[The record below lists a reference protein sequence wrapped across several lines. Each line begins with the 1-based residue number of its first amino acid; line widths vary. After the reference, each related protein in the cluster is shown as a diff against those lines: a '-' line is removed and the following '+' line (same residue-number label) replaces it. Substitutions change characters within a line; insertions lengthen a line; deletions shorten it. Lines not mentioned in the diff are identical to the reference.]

1 MFLRA
6 LKILNLFKIYKEPKN
21 IDELLRIYEN
31 EPGLLDNSIGLQNA
45 NDYNQ
50 DDDDNNDSN
59 EDADDERDESLTN
72 YQLPIVKKLIREE
85 DDDDSLSEDAPL
97 KLTDGK
103 VEIFRIKNY
112 IIIRN

>member
-1 MFLRA
+1 M
-6 LKILNLFKIYKEPKN
+6 
-21 IDELLRIYEN
+21 LRIYEN

-50 DDDDNNDSN
+50 DDDDDDDDANNDSN

-72 YQLPIVKKLIREE
+72 YQLPIVKKLIRE
-85 DDDDSLSEDAPL
+85 DDEDSLGEDVPL

-103 VEIFRIKNY
+103 VEFFCKNIY
-112 IIIRN
+112 IIISN